1 MCIPKDS
8 RSAAIKCMQK
18 KEEDEVSRTWKSRLT
33 SLGIKDLGMTLQSQ
47 EKRANRKGTS
57 VAIGL

>member
-1 MCIPKDS
+1 MH
-8 RSAAIKCMQK
+8 AK
-18 KEEDEVSRTWKSRLT
+18 KEKNKKEEVSRTWKRRLT

>member
-1 MCIPKDS
+1 VQ
-8 RSAAIKCMQK
+8 RSNACKK